1 MPLPSIRTPPNPL
14 KRPHTSHEST
24 PPCLLNTNTVKSS
37 LPQPSFQPAHS
48 ASSSSVNSASQ
59 RAVPCR
65 RPTHKPTRS
74 TQDVPNSP
82 ILRRPNA
89 PRSHTAYAHEKNS
102 KPIPLIHHPRQS
114 APQPF
119 RIADSRTL
127 HAAKTDPTLPSNAP
141 TPTRTKNVHPVNP
154 PRAVR
159 HPNHFIAP
167 LSPHTAIPY
176 PSSQSIPW
184 RSQTPSPL
192 IPKINDPGPP
202 LSPHTAIPSSQSIPS
217 SHLRPSPSSPA
228 MDPINE

>member
-1 MPLPSIRTPPNPL
+1 MPPNPL
-14 KRPHTSHEST
+14 LPSNARPYKETHPMN
-24 PPCLLNTNTVKSS
+24 PP
-37 LPQPSFQPAHS
+37 PQAI
-48 ASSSSVNSASQ
+48 
-59 RAVPCR
+59 R
-65 RPTHKPTRS
+65 
-74 TQDVPNSP
+74 
-82 ILRRPNA
+82 
-89 PRSHTAYAHEKNS
+89 
-102 KPIPLIHHPRQS
+102 
-114 APQPF
+114 PQPF
-119 RIADSRTL
+119 RIADSRKL

-228 MDPINE
+228 MDPIQHYALITPRAKAKPHLGW